1 MLTKKQLKLYKFL
14 QEYKEH
20 NEIMPKFDEMRE
32 HMNVKSKN
40 TIHQMLGYIEW
51 KGYIKRYP
59 AQARAIKINKG
70 ESLMTKRKT
79 IKKKI
84 DKEKETNDWFDTHVE
99 VMGFGR
105 GTRNKKVKS
114 IIKEQVMKSLSKEI
128 Y

>member
-1 MLTKKQLKLYKFL
+1 MKEEKEYDDIEYFLFEQSVAYNNKEEEYEDSIPFQKVKMLTKKQLKLYKFL

-59 AQARAIKINKG
+59 AQARAIKI
-70 ESLMTKRKT
+70 
-79 IKKKI
+79 I
-84 DKEKETNDWFDTHVE
+84 KEKA
-99 VMGFGR
+99 
-105 GTRNKKVKS
+105 
-114 IIKEQVMKSLSKEI
+114 
-128 Y
+128 